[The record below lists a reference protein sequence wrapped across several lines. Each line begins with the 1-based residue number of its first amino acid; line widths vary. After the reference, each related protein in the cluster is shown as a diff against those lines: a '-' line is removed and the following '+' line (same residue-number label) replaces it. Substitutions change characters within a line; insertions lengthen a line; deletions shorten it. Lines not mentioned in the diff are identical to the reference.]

1 MEEVL
6 PFLCS
11 DSKNKLLSI
20 IQNIPIRKLDVNE
33 ILMKFQKDDQYSY
46 QKIRQAFQ
54 SISNFH
60 NLLTGFALTGAEL
73 NGKIQ
78 ISKAATVQWL

>member
-11 DSKNKLLSI
+11 DSKNKLLSV
-20 IQNIPIRKLDVNE
+20 IQNIPIRKLDVNG
-33 ILMKFQKDDQYSY
+33 ILMTFQKDDQYSD

-54 SISNFH
+54 SRFCMKES
-60 NLLTGFALTGAEL
+60 
-73 NGKIQ
+73 
-78 ISKAATVQWL
+78 